1 VEAAAYFA
9 VAERLLSL
17 GRRSPTVTVAIQ
29 LAENELLLT
38 ITTDDDT
45 KTDAAPITVR
55 VRCG

>member
-1 VEAAAYFA
+1 
-9 VAERLLSL
+9 
-17 GRRSPTVTVAIQ
+17 VAIQ